1 MKWSD
6 LEDIA
11 EGLMEAHTGVD
22 PLEVRFTELLRWIG
36 ELPEFDDD
44 LHLSNEKK
52 LEAVQMAWYELSQ
65 EP

>member
-11 EGLMEAHTGVD
+11 EALMEAHPGVD
-22 PLEVRFTELLRWIG
+22 PLEVRFTDLLRWIG

-44 LHLSNEKK
+44 LHSSNEKK

-65 EP
+65 EG